1 MPGISANLT
10 PQAFAIWEGIEKK
23 KRGTDPR
30 GPKPWNQ
37 GRSSWLSHVIIEHQA
52 WAARHDA
59 VLKEKFALED
69 RLRDMTASRDKLQEI
84 VLERS
89 S

>member
-10 PQAFAIWEGIEKK
+10 PQAFAIWDEIEKK
-23 KRGTDPR
+23 KRGSDPR

-37 GRSSWLSHVIIEHQA
+37 GRSKWLSHVIIEHQS

-59 VLKEKFALED
+59 VLKEKFQLERD
-69 RLRDMTASRDKLQEI
+69 LRLMRDSRDKLQEI
-84 VLERS
+84 VLEQDS
-89 S
+89 